1 MVEAFLSVCGMSL
14 RTSTSLPR
22 CLLVALKKSIENIE
36 MDMVDSPQPHCE
48 DLAEATLDME

>member
-22 CLLVALKKSIENIE
+22 CLLVALKKSIE

>member
-22 CLLVALKKSIENIE
+22 CLLVALKKSIEIE
-36 MDMVDSPQPHCE
+36 MDMVDSPQPHCD